1 MSQTHA
7 AQSLIQNLS
16 PLSPQY
22 SPRTK
27 KLCALETTNAF
38 VSREVKQMVKLTRGD
53 TTRDLHKQARKARDM
68 ERTLKTQIYRED
80 YEDAFKGE
88 LFV

>member
-1 MSQTHA
+1 MSQTRA

-16 PLSPQY
+16 PLPPQY

-27 KLCALETTNAF
+27 KLSAREATRAF
-38 VSREVKQMVKLTRGD
+38 VSREVKHMIGATRGD
-53 TTRDLHKQARKARDM
+53 TTREIHKKAWKARDM
-68 ERTLKTQIYRED
+68 ERKLKSQRERED

-88 LFV
+88 